1 MGWYHVALARM
12 VGKMWIW
19 IKVVMNLVGNVE
31 EVVEAE
37 AGAEE
42 AGEENI
48 GMWRIWIKVSFLL
61 LVIYSERIKNA
72 NDTEL
77 DDLFS
82 ARTEPRT

>member
-1 MGWYHVALARM
+1 MGWSRVAWVKM

>member
-1 MGWYHVALARM
+1 
-12 VGKMWIW
+12 
-19 IKVVMNLVGNVE
+19 
-31 EVVEAE
+31 
-37 AGAEE
+37 
-42 AGEENI
+42 
-48 GMWRIWIKVSFLL
+48 MWRIWIKVSFLL

>member
-19 IKVVMNLVGNVE
+19 NKVEMNLVGNVE

>member
-1 MGWYHVALARM
+1 MEWYHVAWSNTVVR
-12 VGKMWIW
+12 MWIW
-19 IKVVMNLVGNVE
+19 IKEMNLGVNVE

-61 LVIYSERIKNA
+61 LVIYSERLKNA